1 MGQLRENHKITNM
14 SYQKAAVDDIESS
27 TRSNKTPPNTPKKSQ
42 RKKYLGI
49 AGAIALL
56 IVIATAIGYGI
67 HANQS
72 KCQNDGTLIEINGN
86 FSCNCNGTGFEGKQ
100 CELNSTLTKPDDS
113 DDPEDDQGPVTEPP
127 TSQENCVWGSWTSW
141 SSCSK
146 SCGDT
151 GEETRSRTKTTTE
164 RNGGTC
170 SGTGSDSRPCS
181 TPLPP
186 CPENCV
192 WGLWSTWGSCSET
205 CGSGIETRS
214 RTKINTEQNGGNCPE
229 SDSDSKACNTHSC
242 GVKKVRMTVPS
253 GSSGWPE
260 CGGASN
266 EKIKIKIS
274 EYRNCTTEAIR
285 YEAGEVNIDW
295 TEDLLLDCAGI
306 KTDPTE
312 QSLRVIVMPTVEDE
326 GTPSRYCLNFLEV
339 VLNDGTIYR
348 NDSVDKKYR
357 YGNGNGD
364 SEVILN
370 KV

>member
-100 CELNSTLTKPDDS
+100 CESNSTLTKPDDS
-113 DDPEDDQGPVTEPP
+113 DDPEDDHGPENEDQTELL
-127 TSQENCVWGSWTSW
+127 ENCVWGSWTSW

-146 SCGDT
+146 SCEDT

-170 SGTGSDSRPCS
+170 T
-181 TPLPP
+181 
-186 CPENCV
+186 
-192 WGLWSTWGSCSET
+192 
-205 CGSGIETRS
+205 
-214 RTKINTEQNGGNCPE
+214 E

-285 YEAGEVNIDW
+285 YEAGEVNIHW

-326 GTPSRYCLNFLEV
+326 GTPSRYCLSFLEV

>member
-1 MGQLRENHKITNM
+1 M
-14 SYQKAAVDDIESS
+14 SRI
-27 TRSNKTPPNTPKKSQ
+27 
-42 RKKYLGI
+42 
-49 AGAIALL
+49 L
-56 IVIATAIGYGI
+56 IVKLADL
-67 HANQS
+67 S
-72 KCQNDGTLIEINGN
+72 KTNWT
-86 FSCNCNGTGFEGKQ
+86 
-100 CELNSTLTKPDDS
+100 
-113 DDPEDDQGPVTEPP
+113 DPK
-127 TSQENCVWGSWTSW
+127 SFWTYDKAKYYAVEH
-141 SSCSK
+141 K
-146 SCGDT
+146 SVYF
-151 GEETRSRTKTTTE
+151 
-164 RNGGTC
+164 
-170 SGTGSDSRPCS
+170 
-181 TPLPP
+181 L
-186 CPENCV
+186 
-192 WGLWSTWGSCSET
+192 
-205 CGSGIETRS
+205 
-214 RTKINTEQNGGNCPE
+214 
-229 SDSDSKACNTHSC
+229 

-274 EYRNCTTEAIR
+274 EYSCTTEAIR

-312 QSLRVIVMPTVEDE
+312 QSLRVIVMPTIEDE
-326 GTPSRYCLNFLEV
+326 GTPSRYCLSFLEV